1 MPVNSSMTRPSLPKQ
16 ALGLAGW
23 LLATFVAGGIGAVAS
38 VRAASFYGQLS
49 QPVWA
54 PPAWLFG
61 PVWSVLYVLMGIA
74 AWLVWRE
81 GASRNASTALK
92 LFVAQLLA
100 NALWTWLFF
109 VWHLGLVA
117 LVEIVVLWLLI
128 AATMASFWRVRRV
141 AALLLAPYLAWVSL
155 ATALTFSLW
164 ELNPAVLG

>member
-1 MPVNSSMTRPSLPKQ
+1 MSLNPSLNRPSVSKQ

-23 LLATFVAGGIGAVAS
+23 LLTTFVTGGIGAIAS

-81 GASRNASTALK
+81 GVSRNASTALK

-117 LVEIVVLWLLI
+117 LAEIVVLWLLI

-155 ATALTFSLW
+155 ATALTFSLL